1 MFYVYILYMWPTVWI
16 RSIIIILNS
25 IYHYQFGM
33 KTCYIYIFL
42 RKKTF
47 SKTFWLIFNASFQ
60 ICKMLFHWVVV
71 NIHLLV
77 FWKVCEKTSSGE
89 NPQLE
94 SLKLNVTEYYSLL
107 YWFFLRNPLCLLQ
120 VHFQVFLL
128 VSGGHNSANL
138 GDHCYESLFMC
149 SNTEFSEE
157 ENGSF
162 H

>member
-1 MFYVYILYMWPTVWI
+1 
-16 RSIIIILNS
+16 
-25 IYHYQFGM
+25 M

-77 FWKVCEKTSSGE
+77 FWKVCEKNIFRIKPTIRE
-89 NPQLE
+89 FKIECNRI
-94 SLKLNVTEYYSLL
+94 LL
-107 YWFFLRNPLCLLQ
+107 FIVLIFFLRNPLCLLQ

-128 VSGGHNSANL
+128 VSGGHNSASL
-138 GDHCYESLFMC
+138 GDHCYESLLMC
-149 SNTEFSEE
+149 SDTEFSEE